1 MDLWDQ
7 RELAENPNTP
17 VDVLRDLATEED
29 GWIRRY
35 VATNPSTPLDVLR
48 DLAKDEELGVRWSVT
63 LNSNAS
69 SKILVMMFEY
79 EKSLREPDEDVIK
92 VLYAHKNFPAFA
104 KRVLET
110 LFGEMLP

>member
-1 MDLWDQ
+1 M
-7 RELAENPNTP
+7 
-17 VDVLRDLATEED
+17 
-29 GWIRRY
+29 
-35 VATNPSTPLDVLR
+35 
-48 DLAKDEELGVRWSVT
+48 T